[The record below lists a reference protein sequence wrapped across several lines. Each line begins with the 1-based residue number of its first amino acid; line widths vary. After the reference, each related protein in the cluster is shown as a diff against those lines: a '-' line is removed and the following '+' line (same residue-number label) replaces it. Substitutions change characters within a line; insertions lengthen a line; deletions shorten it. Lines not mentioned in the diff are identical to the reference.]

1 MVRLADRTQR
11 TVPFYAVEV
20 LKQAQALAAQG
31 RDIISLGIG
40 EPDFTAPARVLE
52 TLNRAADAG
61 LSGYTAPVGI
71 PALREAISH
80 YYDTHFGARVDPSRI
95 LVTSG
100 ASGALLLATLALIN
114 PGDEVLMPDPSYPAN
129 QNFITA
135 AGGTARLIPTD
146 AEHRF
151 QLRPEDIAAHWGPAT
166 RGVLI
171 ASPSNPTGTSMPR
184 EALRALIAAVRER
197 GGFVIM
203 DEIYLGLY
211 YDEAP
216 QSALTLDDDLVVIN
230 SFSKYFHMTG
240 WRLGWLMAP
249 AALMPAIERLAASL
263 AICAPALAQHAALS
277 CFEPEVMQIY
287 ERRRLSFKERRDY
300 LLPEF
305 ARLGLDVPAAP
316 DGAFYIFADIRAQG
330 LDGAEFCHRLLH
342 EAGVAAVPGLDFG
355 RAHAGHTVRFSYAT
369 GLDRLR
375 EAISRMETFLGSL
388 RDTQAAASSAQPSA

>member
-1 MVRLADRTQR
+1 MVRLAGRTER

-20 LKQAQALAAQG
+20 LKQAQALTAQG
-31 RDIISLGIG
+31 HDIISLGIG

-52 TLNRAADAG
+52 TMNRAAGAG
-61 LSGYTAPVGI
+61 LSGYTTPAGI

-80 YYDTHFGARVDPSRI
+80 YYDSQFGASIDPSRI
-95 LVTSG
+95 LITSG

-129 QNFITA
+129 QNFVTA
-135 AGGTARLIPTD
+135 AGGQTRLIPTT
-146 AEHRF
+146 AENRY
-151 QLRPEDIAAHWGPAT
+151 QLCADDIHAHWGPDT

-184 EALRALIAAVRER
+184 EALRDLIAAVRAK
-197 GGFVIM
+197 GGFIIM

-211 YDEAP
+211 YDQAP
-216 QSALTLDDDLVVIN
+216 QSALTLDDDIIVIN

-263 AICAPALAQHAALS
+263 VICAPALAQHAALS

-305 ARLGLDVPAAP
+305 ARLGLSVPAAP
-316 DGAFYIFADIRAQG
+316 DGAFYIFADISDLG
-330 LDGAEFCHRLLH
+330 LDSSEFCRRLLH
-342 EAGVAAVPGLDFG
+342 EASVASVPGLDFG
-355 RAHAGHTVRFSYAT
+355 PTHARHSVRFSYAT

-375 EAISRMETFLGSL
+375 EAIARIQPFLDQIRSEG
-388 RDTQAAASSAQPSA
+388 

>member
-1 MVRLADRTQR
+1 MVRLADRTER

-31 RDIISLGIG
+31 HDIVSLGIG

-61 LSGYTAPVGI
+61 LSGYTAPAGI
-71 PALREAISH
+71 PALREAIAH
-80 YYDTHFGARVDPSRI
+80 YYQGHFGATVDPSRI

-100 ASGALLLATLALIN
+100 ASGALMLATLALIN

-135 AGGTARLIPTD
+135 AGGRTRLIPTT
-146 AEHRF
+146 AENRF
-151 QLRPEDIAAHWGPAT
+151 QLDASDIDAHWGPDT

-184 EALRALIAAVRER
+184 EALRALIAAVRAR

-203 DEIYLGLY
+203 DEIYLGLH
-211 YDEAP
+211 YDQPPA
-216 QSALTLDDDLVVIN
+216 SALTLDDDIIVIN

-249 AALMPAIERLAASL
+249 AAMMPAIERLAASL
-263 AICAPALAQHAALS
+263 AICAPALSQHAALS

-305 ARLGLDVPAAP
+305 ARLGLTVPAAP
-316 DGAFYIFADIRAQG
+316 DGAFYIFSDIREFG
-330 LDGAEFCHRLLH
+330 LDSAEFCRRLLH
-342 EAGVAAVPGLDFG
+342 EAGVASVPGLDFG
-355 RAHAGHTVRFSYAT
+355 QAHAQHTVRFSYAT

-375 EAISRMETFLGSL
+375 EAITRMETFLGQI
-388 RDTQAAASSAQPSA
+388 R

>member
-1 MVRLADRTQR
+1 MVRLADRTER

-71 PALREAISH
+71 PALRECISH
-80 YYDTHFGARVDPSRI
+80 YYDTHFGARVDPARI
-95 LVTSG
+95 LITGG
-100 ASGALLLATLALIN
+100 ASGALLLAALALIN

-135 AGGTARLIPTD
+135 AGGSARLIPTD

-151 QLRPEDIAAHWGPAT
+151 QLRPEDIEAHWGPAT

-184 EALRALIAAVRER
+184 EALRALIAAVRAR

-330 LDGAEFCHRLLH
+330 MDSSEFCRRLLH

-355 RAHAGHTVRFSYAT
+355 QAHASRTVRFSYAT

-375 EAISRMETFLGSL
+375 EAVARMEGFLGTLKSP
-388 RDTQAAASSAQPSA
+388 AAAHAQPLA

>member
-1 MVRLADRTQR
+1 MVRLADRTER
-11 TVPFYAVEV
+11 TAPFYAVEV

-52 TLNRAADAG
+52 TLSRAADAG
-61 LSGYTAPVGI
+61 LSGYTAPTGI
-71 PALREAISH
+71 PALREAIAH
-80 YYDTHFGARVDPSRI
+80 YYGTHFGARVDPARV

-100 ASGALLLATLALIN
+100 ASGALLLAAMALID

-129 QNFITA
+129 RNFITA
-135 AGGTARLIPTD
+135 AGGITRLVPTT
-146 AEHRF
+146 AEHRY
-151 QLRPEDIAAHWGPAT
+151 QLSPADIEAHWGPAT

-184 EALRALIAAVRER
+184 EALRALIAAVRVR
-197 GGFVIM
+197 GGFVIL

-211 YDEAP
+211 YDDP
-216 QSALTLDDDLVVIN
+216 PLSGLTLDDDVLVIN

-240 WRLGWLMAP
+240 WRLGWMIAP
-249 AALMPAIERLAASL
+249 ESMMPALERLGASL

-287 ERRRLSFKERRDY
+287 ERRRLSFKERRDF
-300 LLPEF
+300 LLPAF
-305 ARLGLDVPAAP
+305 DRLGLHVPAAP
-316 DGAFYIFADIRAQG
+316 DGAFYIFADVHALG
-330 LDGAEFCHRLLH
+330 LDSAEFCRRLLH

-355 RAHAGHTVRFSYAT
+355 QAHAQRTVRFSYAT
-369 GLDRLR
+369 GLDRLH
-375 EAISRMETFLGSL
+375 EAVERMAGFLG
-388 RDTQAAASSAQPSA
+388 RH